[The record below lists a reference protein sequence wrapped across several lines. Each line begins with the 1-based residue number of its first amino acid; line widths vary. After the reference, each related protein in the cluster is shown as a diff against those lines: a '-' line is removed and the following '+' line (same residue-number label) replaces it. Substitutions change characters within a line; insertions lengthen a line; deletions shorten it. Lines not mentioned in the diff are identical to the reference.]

1 MRRIDFTGRT
11 TVMVIG
17 MIATML
23 AFVVV
28 WCSQTT
34 FRAMSDWLLYIFNI
48 MAALLLALPGVASR
62 RAWVNG
68 VVMILLDLLL
78 ISNLMYCRTYLTAI
92 PPDSYLLAGNLT
104 DFTASVADSLRLSD
118 MIFPLITALTWWLA
132 SKQPDRKMSGRG
144 WISYGAAVAVLAL
157 AGGIGLA
164 LRGGFYKEYD
174 RLMQSCYYSTCGVPT
189 YTVAGHLIYCDMTSS
204 PRLTP
209 EIEAAVEEWLTVKE
223 ELRPYTSLPD
233 SIEPRRNL
241 VVVLLESFESWLID
255 TRIDGKEITPYIN
268 SLAADST
275 SLFFPNMLTQVAS
288 GRSIDCQLLLTSGL
302 LPMLNTVYSMKY
314 PATEYPSLCKALKA
328 DRDARSLILTC
339 DKPVTWNQEV
349 IARSMGYDSLIHR
362 NSWEIDEVVGNPAKL
377 SDGSFLRQSVDFL
390 CRDAGKIGDK
400 PFMLTFVTY
409 SGHNPFR
416 LPEKLKDP
424 SFIIDEGKYP
434 QKMVD
439 YVTMAHYTDSC
450 LATLVEYLK
459 QRPDYD
465 QTLIL
470 ITGDHEGLA
479 GNRAEILN
487 SPEARGIVSPG
498 QFTPFLLLNA
508 PVAGHSEAVMGQ
520 IDMYPT
526 LLAMLGL
533 DGYFWKGQGQN
544 VIDRQRTAVA
554 VSSMTGEIA
563 GDTTTVD
570 HRTLS
575 NILDARR
582 ISDLII
588 THDLLK

>member
-1 MRRIDFTGRT
+1 
-11 TVMVIG
+11 MVGG
-17 MIATML
+17 MVTTML
-23 AFVVV
+23 AFVVI

-34 FRAMSDWLLYIFNI
+34 FRAMSDWLLYVFNI
-48 MAALLLALPGVASR
+48 LAALLLALPGVVSR
-62 RAWVNG
+62 RPWVNG
-68 VVMILLDLLL
+68 VVMIILDLLL

-92 PPDSYLLAGNLT
+92 PPDSYLLAGNLA
-104 DFTASVADSLRLSD
+104 DFTASVTDSLRLGD
-118 MIFPLITALTWWLA
+118 MIFPLITAVTWWVA
-132 SKQPDRKMSGRG
+132 AKQPSEKMTRRG
-144 WISYGAAVAVLAL
+144 WLSYGVAVAVLIL
-157 AGGIGLA
+157 AGVTGLA
-164 LRGGFYKEYD
+164 ARGGFYTEYD
-174 RLMQSCYYSTCGVPT
+174 RLSQSCYYSTCGVPT
-189 YTVAGHLIYCDMTSS
+189 YTIAGHLIYCDMTSS

-209 EIEAAVEEWLTVKE
+209 EIEAAVEDWLTAKE

-233 SIEPRRNL
+233 SLEPRQNL
-241 VVVLLESFESWLID
+241 VVILLESFESWLID
-255 TRIDGKEITPYIN
+255 SRIDGKEITPYIN

-302 LPMLNTVYSMKY
+302 LPMLNSVYSMKY
-314 PATEYPSLCKALKA
+314 PATDYPSLCKALKA
-328 DRDARSLILTC
+328 DRDARSIILTC

-362 NSWEIDEVVGNPAKL
+362 NSWEIDEVIGNPAKL

-390 CRDAGKIGDK
+390 SRDAGKIGDK

-424 SFIIDEGKYP
+424 SFRIDGEKYP
-434 QKMVD
+434 HKMTD

-459 QRPDYD
+459 QRPDYGR
-465 QTLIL
+465 TLIL

-487 SPEARGIVSPG
+487 SPAAREIVSPG
-498 QFTPFLLLNA
+498 QYTPFLLLNS
-508 PVAGHSEAVMGQ
+508 PVAGRSEAVMGQ

-544 VIDRQRTAVA
+544 VIDPQRSAVA

-563 GDTTTVD
+563 GDTTLVD
-570 HRTLS
+570 RHALD
-575 NILDARR
+575 NILEARK